1 MFVLMLFSVV
11 VVVPSDEDIFKKVCA
26 KNGEEFAS
34 LKTVKTRE

>member
-1 MFVLMLFSVV
+1 MFVLMLFSV

-26 KNGEEFAS
+26 KNGEELAS